1 MRTSTLEV
9 MTERT
14 SALPASL
21 PAEGTLLEL
30 DVVDLGSHGQGVG
43 RTDSGL
49 VVMVPDGIPGDRVV
63 ARVSRRHRNRVD
75 ASLETL
81 LRPSPDRVVPRCRHF
96 GVCGGCSLQMQ
107 APAAQRWFKVRRLRE
122 LLHRQAGL
130 GDVPVDEAL
139 AVGESYEYRGRM
151 AFTAGRT
158 EGDRLAIGLHGRG
171 GDLLDLAEC
180 HLPHPRVMSILA
192 VARAALAP
200 DTSCKDLGD
209 GPLRLDIRH
218 SLAQDRVHL
227 AIAWSGEP
235 PAAVVRRLKALVV
248 DQPGLSI
255 ALGRAGGVRHL
266 AGPDDSWE
274 ELAGVRVPLDPRVF
288 LQTNPAG
295 ATVLYE
301 QALDWL
307 RPAAPGVLLDLYAG
321 VGVLARAGRRDFD
334 GAVAVE
340 SSSAAIRHGRRA
352 TAEDSEIRFL
362 QGEVRVVVATLVVAG
377 RHFPAA
383 AVNPPR
389 GGLHSRLPQQL
400 ASLGVTRI
408 AYISCHA
415 ATLARDLARLD
426 RAGYRTVRV
435 TPFDLFPQTAE
446 MEVLARLERKRSSG
460 PR

>member
-1 MRTSTLEV
+1 
-9 MTERT
+9 MTERK
-14 SALPASL
+14 SATPVSL
-21 PAEGTLLEL
+21 PAEGTRLEL
-30 DVVDLGSHGQGVG
+30 DVADLGSHGQGVG

-49 VVMVPDGIPGDRVV
+49 VVMVPDGIPGDRVA

-75 ASLETL
+75 ARLETL
-81 LRPSPDRVVPRCRHF
+81 LRPSPDRVAPRCRHF

-107 APAAQRWFKVRRLRE
+107 APAAQRLFKARRLRE

-139 AVGESYEYRGRM
+139 AVGEAYGYRGRM

-158 EGDRLAIGLHGRG
+158 DGGRLAIGLHERG
-171 GDLLDLAEC
+171 GKLLDLAEC
-180 HLPHPRVMSILA
+180 HLPHPRIMSILA

-200 DTSCKDLGD
+200 DSSFKDLGD

-227 AIAWSGEP
+227 AIAWSGVP
-235 PAAVVRRLKALVV
+235 PAAVARRLEALAAAH
-248 DQPGLSI
+248 PGLSI
-255 ALGRAGGVRHL
+255 ALGRAGEVRHL

-274 ELAGVRVPLDPRVF
+274 ELAGVQVPLDPRVF
-288 LQTNPAG
+288 LQTHPAG
-295 ATVLYE
+295 ASVLYE
-301 QALDWL
+301 KALDWL
-307 RPAAPGVLLDLYAG
+307 RPAAPGILLDLYAG

-340 SSSAAIRHGRRA
+340 SSPTAIRQGRRA
-352 TAEDSEIRFL
+352 TAKDPAIRFL
-362 QGEVRVVVATLVVAG
+362 QGEVRVVVASLVVVG
-377 RHFPAA
+377 RQFPAA

-389 GGLHSRLPQQL
+389 GGLHARLPEQL
-400 ASLGVTRI
+400 ADLGVTRI
-408 AYISCHA
+408 AYISCHP

-426 RAGYRTVRV
+426 GAGYRTVSV

-446 MEVLARLERKRSSG
+446 IEVLARLERESSAG